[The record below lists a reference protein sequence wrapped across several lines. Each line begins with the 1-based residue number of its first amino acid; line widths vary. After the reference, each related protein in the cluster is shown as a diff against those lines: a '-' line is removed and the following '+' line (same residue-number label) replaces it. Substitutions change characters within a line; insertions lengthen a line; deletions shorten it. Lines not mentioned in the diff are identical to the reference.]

1 MFYEKRTLKK
11 ERKAKGHEGR
21 VEVFFFKVCLSAGW
35 RLGGEQRA
43 EGYLAR
49 HSCSSSARKKKHEDI
64 SMEIMISSKKKQK
77 NTI

>member
-11 ERKAKGHEGR
+11 EERQKVMKAELK
-21 VEVFFFKVCLSAGW
+21 FFFKVCLSAGW

-49 HSCSSSARKKKHEDI
+49 HSCSSSTRKKKHEDI
-64 SMEIMISSKKKQK
+64 SMEIMISSKKNKQK

>member
-11 ERKAKGHEGR
+11 GRKAKGHEGR

-43 EGYLAR
+43 EGYLPR
-49 HSCSSSARKKKHEDI
+49 HSCSSSARKKNMRTFQWKL
-64 SMEIMISSKKKQK
+64 
-77 NTI
+77 